1 MITKSVPS
9 TPHKPS
15 QSTETAS
22 CVRHIGDTL
31 TTGLARAGELLSSA
45 IRMKALLIVS
55 VVFVAGTCSK
65 RVDFEAVMHNMY
77 LLPTVSRARK
87 MSSERT
93 GSSLVVCFDT
103 ASVHR

>member
-1 MITKSVPS
+1 MRK
-9 TPHKPS
+9 
-15 QSTETAS
+15 
-22 CVRHIGDTL
+22 
-31 TTGLARAGELLSSA
+31 
-45 IRMKALLIVS
+45 KALLMVS

-93 GSSLVVCFDT
+93 GSSIVCSLRRYGVGPPITRMSSSFFAALV
-103 ASVHR
+103 